1 VRPDLLAAL
10 PDPAARLEWERP
22 QLGAYVEAAGESR
35 YVWWIPR
42 AAWWH
47 LFNGGYSDDVRALFE
62 QCLAVVEKADDRPGL
77 AVAANY
83 LASAYVRTADFHRGL
98 EMLDRSMRLHEELG
112 NRRAYAAT
120 LGNRASIY
128 EAAGRFTDCVAS
140 AGEALRLRLLIGDS
154 TPARTP
160 LHYLSEGTERLGR
173 HAESLHYRRRALF
186 SAIEVGDTGTIA
198 VALNNIQ
205 RLKRALGLT
214 TPAMAGRYLAAAL
227 RLARQSGHRGAE
239 AEILNNQAIL
249 LRDLGRC
256 AEATALHET
265 AIAMMRQTAEQ
276 QFEAIYSHDLAI
288 TRARAGDR
296 AGALTLHRRA
306 LRLAQA
312 HGLNYLVARVE
323 AGIADCLVDT
333 DPAQARRSWTAA
345 LVAFRAMGVPEQHE
359 VERRLAAM
367 AE

>member
-1 VRPDLLAAL
+1 V
-10 PDPAARLEWERP
+10 
-22 QLGAYVEAAGESR
+22 AAGESR

-47 LFNGGYSDDVRALFE
+47 LFNRGYSDDVRALFE
-62 QCLAVVEKADDRPGL
+62 HSLAVVEKAGDRPGL
-77 AVAANY
+77 AIAANY
-83 LASAYVRTADFHRGL
+83 LASAYVRMADLPRGL
-98 EMLDRSMRLHEELG
+98 EMLERSMRLHEELG
-112 NRRAYAAT
+112 NRAAYAAT
-120 LGNRASIY
+120 LANRACIY

-140 AGEALRLRLLIGDS
+140 AEEALRLRLLIGDR

-160 LHYLSEGTERLGR
+160 LHYLSEGTARLGR
-173 HAESLHYRRRALF
+173 NAESLRYRRRALF
-186 SAIEVGDTGTIA
+186 SAIEADDTGTVA
-198 VALNNIQ
+198 TALNNIQ
-205 RLKRALGLT
+205 RLKWTLGLI

-227 RLARQSGHRGAE
+227 RLARLSGHRGAE
-239 AEILNNQAIL
+239 ADILNNQAIL

-256 AEATALHET
+256 AEATVLHET

-296 AGALTLHRRA
+296 AGALALHRLA

-312 HGLNYLVARVE
+312 RGLNYVVACAE
-323 AGIADCLVDT
+323 AGIADCLADT
-333 DPAQARRSWTAA
+333 DPGRARRSWTAA
-345 LVAFRAMGVPEQHE
+345 LARFREMGVPEQYE